1 MRLFLNH
8 LASPLGDMLL
18 VIDSEQRVR
27 ALDFADHRA
36 HLHRLL
42 REHYGHYELVDA
54 PVAGLIEPKLR
65 AYLAGAFDALDD
77 VATATNGSDLQR
89 QVWTALRAIPAGEV
103 ATYGELARELGY
115 DDPRMAKEIGAAVGA
130 NPVAIVV
137 PCHRVIGAH
146 GDLKGYAWGLHRKKW
161 LLEHERA
168 KVRRE
173 PAQPELSL

>member
-8 LASPLGDMLL
+8 LTSPLGDMLL
-18 VIDSEQRVR
+18 VIDAEQRIR

-42 REHYGHYELVDA
+42 REHYGQYDLIDA

-65 AYLAGAFDALDD
+65 AYFAGAFDALDD

-89 QVWTALRAIPAGEV
+89 QVWAALRAIPAGEV
-103 ATYGELARELGY
+103 TTYGALARELGY
-115 DDPRMAKEIGAAVGA
+115 DDSRMAKEIGAAVGA
-130 NPVAIVV
+130 NPIAIVV
-137 PCHRVIGAH
+137 PCHRVIGAD

-161 LLEHERA
+161 LLEHEGA
-168 KVRRE
+168 KLRGATDQV
-173 PAQPELSL
+173 ELAL